1 MAEEQSANVF
11 KLVDSELAVASA
23 SHVQYGQ
30 NFVYYHP
37 SDLVRQKGL
46 RVFTDM
52 RRDDQVK
59 GAMGFKKLAVLSS
72 GWSIKPADGE
82 AENDPIAA
90 FVEHC
95 LRNMDGS
102 LVEDLREILTAMDYG
117 FSVSEKIYARIDKGE
132 YAGKIGLKRI
142 KTKSPDT
149 FEFGV
154 DEFGNLVAIYQ
165 CVNGTKRV
173 PLPVEKF
180 VLYSFDAEFGNPYG
194 RSELEAA
201 YRAWWS
207 KDNAYKWMLMFL
219 ERHGIPP
226 LMLMHPSGL
235 PQGQQNTL
243 KNILKNLQAGTVAL
257 LPRASPDDYELKP
270 LDLADSIDKIFI
282 PAINMYN
289 ADMARALLMPSLVGM
304 TSDNQAGSY
313 ARSAVHFDALMM
325 IVDRIRKCD
334 LEERIMNEQVIPH
347 LVDINFPV
355 VTEYPTFEFD
365 AIQDSTRFE
374 LIKLWKEMVGVKAVT
389 TGDEDELHIRAQL
402 GFPQEIP
409 EPDES
414 RAPTPPPAPQMN
426 PKQDPED
433 MPRGPKAKAEKEEYA
448 AKKMTAHEKKIN
460 FSVVKGSLED
470 IASNAVN
477 TARDGM
483 RKYLDAIVA
492 KVRKGYDADPFALLE
507 AVDKVSLKPVET
519 ALTAMIRDAHADGI
533 AHVQEETKGK
543 REFAVV
549 KNLPSVTPKAAIK
562 YLRAKELEVKG
573 ATTDAARKAVK
584 QALLTSIKT
593 GDGTEQTVQR
603 LRRDL
608 EPYTGGADNEYD
620 EAGELTNPSRL
631 ETIARTVTTEAYNQ
645 GRLQEMRGLGE
656 LIVPAVQ
663 YSAIIDERT
672 TEVCE
677 ELHGRLFK
685 LNDPDLDRFTPP
697 NHFNC
702 RSVLIEVVIDED
714 IDATKYLSDA
724 EKGELKGLAGKG
736 FV

>member
-1 MAEEQSANVF
+1 MPEEQSGNVF
-11 KLVDSELAVASA
+11 KLIDSELAVASA
-23 SHVQYGQ
+23 SHVQYGR

-52 RRDDQVK
+52 RRDDQIK

-72 GWSIKPADGE
+72 GWSIKAADGE
-82 AENDPIAA
+82 SDNDPIAL
-90 FVEHC
+90 FVEHV
-95 LRNMDGS
+95 LTNMDGS
-102 LVEDLREILTAMDYG
+102 LVEDLREMLTAMDYG
-117 FSVSEKIYARIDKGE
+117 FSVSEKIYTRIEKGE
-132 YAGKIGLKRI
+132 YAGKVGLKRI

-149 FEFGV
+149 FVFGV
-154 DEFGNLVAIYQ
+154 DEYGNLTALYQ
-165 CVNGTKRV
+165 CATGSKRV
-173 PLPVEKF
+173 PLPLAKF
-180 VLYSFDAEFGNPYG
+180 VLYSFDSEFGNPYG

-207 KDNAYKWMLMFL
+207 KENAYKWMLMFL

-226 LMLMHPSGL
+226 LMLMHPTGL
-235 PQGQQNTL
+235 PQSQQNTL
-243 KNILKNLQAGTVAL
+243 KNILKNLQAGTVSL

-270 LDLADSIDKIFI
+270 LELADSIERLFI

-289 ADMARALLMPSLVGM
+289 ADMARAVLMPSLVGM
-304 TSDNQAGSY
+304 TADNQAGSY
-313 ARSAVHFDALMM
+313 ARAAVHFDALMM
-325 IVDRIRKCD
+325 IVDRIRSCD

-347 LVDINFPV
+347 LVDINFPGV
-355 VTEYPTFEFD
+355 SEYPTFKFD
-365 AIQDSTRFE
+365 AIQDATRFE

-409 EPDES
+409 EPDER
-414 RAPTPPPAPQMN
+414 RAPTPPAPQGVP
-426 PKQDPED
+426 PKNDPDETQ
-433 MPRGPKAKAEKEEYA
+433 PVPKAKAEKQEYA
-448 AKKMTAHEKKIN
+448 AKKMTAHERKIN
-460 FSVVKGSLED
+460 FAVVKNSLDD
-470 IASNAVN
+470 IAGRAVN
-477 TARDGM
+477 EARQGM
-483 RKYLDAIVA
+483 RKFLDAVVA
-492 KVRKGYDADPFALLE
+492 KVRKGYDDDPFALIE
-507 AVDKVSLKPVET
+507 AVNKVSLKPAEA
-519 ALTAMIRDAHADGI
+519 ALTAMIRDAHADGA
-533 AHVQEETKGK
+533 AHVREETKD
-543 REFAVV
+543 RQDFATV
-549 KNLPSVTPKAAIK
+549 KNMPSVTPKAAIK
-562 YLRAKELEVKG
+562 YLKAKELQVKG
-573 ATTDAARKAVK
+573 ATTDAARNAVK
-584 QALLTSIKT
+584 QALLTAIRT

-608 EPYTGGADNEYD
+608 EPFTGGADNEYD
-620 EAGELTNPSRL
+620 EEGELTNPSRL
-631 ETIARTVTTEAYNQ
+631 ETIARTVTTEAYNN
-645 GRLQEMRGLGE
+645 GRLSEMRSLGE

-685 LNDPDLDRFTPP
+685 LNDPDLDRFSPP

-702 RSVLIEVVIDED
+702 RSVLIEVILDED

-724 EKGELKGLAGKG
+724 EKGELKGMAGKG